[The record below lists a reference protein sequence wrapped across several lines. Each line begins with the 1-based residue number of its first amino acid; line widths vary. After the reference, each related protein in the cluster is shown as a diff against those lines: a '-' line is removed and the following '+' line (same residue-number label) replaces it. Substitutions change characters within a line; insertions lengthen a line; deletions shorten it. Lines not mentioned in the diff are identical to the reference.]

1 MSTLLAKAKLKPEFE
16 DFFEDIA
23 RKVFRSTHDNE
34 SAVVRYEY
42 YRGTDERTYYVL
54 LSFENF
60 DGFMTHQVADYHHNV
75 DFMDCFEEFRLEWL
89 DPING
94 ASPLVESETEGT
106 VDPSHGDLWNNYVRN
121 HSETTPKWWLSLR
134 SKNS

>member
-23 RKVFRSTHDNE
+23 RQVFRSTHENE
-34 SAVVRYEY
+34 SAVIRYEY
-42 YRGTDERTYYVL
+42 FRGTDERTYYVL

-89 DPING
+89 DPIKG

-106 VDPSHGDLWNNYVRN
+106 VDSAHDDRWNQYVRN
-121 HSETTPKWWLSLR
+121 HSETTPEWWLPLR
-134 SKNS
+134 ARDS

>member
-1 MSTLLAKAKLKPEFE
+1 MSTVLAKAKLKPEFE
-16 DFFEDIA
+16 DFFADIA
-23 RKVFRSTHDNE
+23 RKVFRSTHANE

-94 ASPLVESETEGT
+94 ASPLVESETEGA
-106 VDPSHGDLWNNYVRN
+106 VDPSNDDLWNNYVKN

>member
-1 MSTLLAKAKLKPEFE
+1 MSTLLAKAKLKPEFD
-16 DFFEDIA
+16 DFFENIA

-34 SAVVRYEY
+34 PAVVRYEY
-42 YRGTDERTYYVL
+42 FRGTDERTYYVL

-89 DPING
+89 APVNG

-106 VDPSHGDLWNNYVRN
+106 VDPSSDDLWNNYVKN

>member
-16 DFFEDIA
+16 DFFENIA

-34 SAVVRYEY
+34 PAVVRYEY
-42 YRGTDERTYYVL
+42 FRGTDERTYYVL

-60 DGFMTHQVADYHHNV
+60 DGFMKHQVADYHHNV

-89 DPING
+89 DPLNG
-94 ASPLVESETEGT
+94 ASRLVESETEGA
-106 VDPSHGDLWNNYVRN
+106 VDPSNDDLWNNYVKN

-134 SKNS
+134 SKES

>member
-16 DFFEDIA
+16 DFFENIA

-34 SAVVRYEY
+34 PAVVRYEY
-42 YRGTDERTYYVL
+42 FRGTDERTYYVL

-60 DGFMTHQVADYHHNV
+60 DGFMIHQVADYHHNV

-89 DPING
+89 DPLNG
-94 ASPLVESETEGT
+94 ASRLVESETEGT
-106 VDPSHGDLWNNYVRN
+106 VDPSHGDLWNNYVKN
-121 HSETTPKWWLSLR
+121 HSETTPKWWLPLR
-134 SKNS
+134 SKKS

>member
-75 DFMDCFEEFRLEWL
+75 DFMDCFEELRLEWL

-94 ASPLVESETEGT
+94 ASPLVESETEGA
-106 VDPSHGDLWNNYVRN
+106 VDPSNDDLWNNYVKN

>member
-106 VDPSHGDLWNNYVRN
+106 VDTSRAHLWNNYVKN

>member
-1 MSTLLAKAKLKPEFE
+1 MSTLLAKAKLKSEFE

-60 DGFMTHQVADYHHNV
+60 GGFMTHQVADYHHNV

-89 DPING
+89 DPVNG

-106 VDPSHGDLWNNYVRN
+106 VDPSHDDLWNNYVRN